1 MRVGG
6 HDASGVFKKS
16 TLKSF
21 QKEPNDNGKFDQ
33 YVDVFKA

>member
-1 MRVGG
+1 MRVAG

-21 QKEPNDNGKFDQ
+21 QKEPNDNDKFDQ
-33 YVDVFKA
+33 YVDISRA